1 MPNKMRL
8 RTVPSVGYRVMDAL
22 LILPITPVSFVV
34 ACYLRPAFGPSNT
47 FMIIVM
53 MNWLPILPIAWELH
67 WNESKKLTS
76 IIDELFITMLRL
88 FLFSL
93 LVSAVIAVPMLNM
106 VHKIHLIKNGS
117 RPHYSNMISCTTC
130 KKALQDLIYSH
141 SVAAFSNRVPEA
153 CRHATTNKLDYI
165 GCIQTLYQHRN
176 VLFANQRRFIPSEA
190 SCYRIKATNCRPVI
204 IMCDQRKKKGYCH
217 VIH

>member
-1 MPNKMRL
+1 
-8 RTVPSVGYRVMDAL
+8 
-22 LILPITPVSFVV
+22 
-34 ACYLRPAFGPSNT
+34 
-47 FMIIVM
+47 
-53 MNWLPILPIAWELH
+53 
-67 WNESKKLTS
+67 
-76 IIDELFITMLRL
+76 MLRL

-93 LVSAVIAVPMLNM
+93 LISVVIAVPMLNM

-117 RPHYSNMISCTTC
+117 GPHYSTMISCTTC

-141 SVAAFSNRVPEA
+141 SVAAFSNRITDA
-153 CRHATTNKLDYI
+153 CHSATAYKSERI

>member
-1 MPNKMRL
+1 MRL
-8 RTVPSVGYRVMDAL
+8 PTVPSVEYHVMDAL
-22 LILPITPVSFVV
+22 PILPIILVSFVV
-34 ACYLRPAFGPSNT
+34 ACYLQLAFGLLNT

-53 MNWLPILPIAWELH
+53 MNWLSILQIAWELH
-67 WNESKKLTS
+67 WNKSKKLTS
-76 IIDELFITMLRL
+76 IIDELFITMMRL

-93 LVSAVIAVPMLNM
+93 MVSAVVAAPMLNM

-190 SCYRIKATNCRPVI
+190 SCYRIKAVNCRPVI

-217 VIH
+217 VITD

>member
-1 MPNKMRL
+1 MRL
-8 RTVPSVGYRVMDAL
+8 PTVPSAEYHVMGAPP
-22 LILPITPVSFVV
+22 ILHITPVLFAA
-34 ACYLRPAFGPSNT
+34 ACYLRLVFGLLNT

-53 MNWLPILPIAWELH
+53 MNWLAILRITWGLH

-76 IIDELFITMLRL
+76 IIHELFITMLRL

-93 LVSAVIAVPMLNM
+93 LISAVVAVPMLNM

-117 RPHYSNMISCTTC
+117 RPHYSTMISCTTC

-153 CRHATTNKLDYI
+153 CRRATTDQSDYT
-165 GCIQTLYQHRN
+165 GCVQTLYQHRN

-190 SCYRIKATNCRPVI
+190 SCYRIKATNCHPVI

>member
-1 MPNKMRL
+1 MAVRPTL
-8 RTVPSVGYRVMDAL
+8 H
-22 LILPITPVSFVV
+22 IIPVSFVA
-34 ACYLRPAFGPSNT
+34 ACYWQQVFGLLNT

-53 MNWLPILPIAWELH
+53 MNWLSTLPIVWGLH
-67 WNESKKLTS
+67 WSESKKLTS
-76 IIDELFITMLRL
+76 VIDELFLTMMRL

-93 LVSAVIAVPMLNM
+93 LVSVVVAAPMLNM

-117 RPHYSNMISCTTC
+117 RPHYSSTMISCTTC
-130 KKALQDLIYSH
+130 KKALQDLIYAH

-153 CRHATTNKLDYI
+153 CHHATTNKLDYI

-190 SCYRIKATNCRPVI
+190 SCYHIKATNCRPVI